1 MHGYLTDKADVYS
14 FGIVALEIV
23 SGMSNTISQPTE
35 ECFSLIDRVHLLK
48 ENGNLMEIVDK
59 RLGEHFNKTEA
70 MMMINVA
77 LLCTKVS
84 LALRPT
90 MSLVVSM
97 LEGRTHIQE
106 VVLDKR
112 EVLDDV
118 KF

>member
-1 MHGYLTDKADVYS
+1 M
-14 FGIVALEIV
+14 
-23 SGMSNTISQPTE
+23 
-35 ECFSLIDRVHLLK
+35 K

-97 LEGRTHIQE
+97 LEGRTRIQE

-112 EVLDDV
+112 EVLDDD
-118 KF
+118 KFEIMQQYYQHRGENNIIESQNLSDPTGESSKLFADTSSSGEQIES